1 VRWRLR
7 TELADSDYRV
17 RGLVT
22 RVGQPQ
28 NLISHHVRLLR
39 DGGWLPPRAAAL
51 RAVLVKRVLRR
62 LEGRVGER
70 SR

>member
-22 RVGQPQ
+22 RVGQAQ
-28 NLISHHVRLLR
+28 NLISYHV
-39 DGGWLPPRAAAL
+39 
-51 RAVLVKRVLRR
+51 
-62 LEGRVGER
+62 
-70 SR
+70 